1 MFIESNNEMAKIA
14 INKSLLKEY
23 KTNTDPRVVYMNNGD
38 EFQIQLFNPEQETI
52 GAEVSINGKVIPG
65 ILVIRPGER
74 IWLERYLTEQSKFKF
89 TTYEVDDPD
98 EDSSVARAIANNGTI
113 EIKFYREKQKRNW
126 NDNITWTTR
135 SSDVITKLT
144 DYSWDTE
151 NKITSKGLTGD
162 NVLLNAQITASGAT
176 ESNANNYLSLD
187 AKCCDTVANLSF
199 ADEVATNCATA
210 SSVLR
215 SAPIKKLSS
224 KTFDFENSYKSAT
237 SISNKIE
244 TGRID
249 KGSYSSQKL
258 EHVDIEFEIWHFKR
272 EVIKILPTSRKPYT
286 SSDIQKIYC
295 TNCGRKLNTKYKFC
309 PYCGAKCIQL

>member
-38 EFQIQLFNPEQETI
+38 EFQIQLFNQEQDTI
-52 GAEVSINGKVIPG
+52 GAEVGINGKVIPG

-98 EDSSVARAIANNGTI
+98 EDSSVARAIVNNGTI
-113 EIKFYREKQKRNW
+113 EIKFYREKQKRNYW

-144 DYSWDTE
+144 DYSWDVE
-151 NKITSKGLTGD
+151 NKITSKGLTDD
-162 NVLLNAQITASGAT
+162 NAWLNAQINACDSADNNAT
-176 ESNANNYLSLD
+176 LLSLNKTCCNAVTNSALPSTPNARLS
-187 AKCCDTVANLSF
+187 AKRIST
-199 ADEVATNCATA
+199 
-210 SSVLR
+210 
-215 SAPIKKLSS
+215 
-224 KTFDFENSYKSAT
+224 ENAYSSAT
-237 SISNKIE
+237 PISNKIE

-249 KGSYSSQKL
+249 KGSYSNQKL
-258 EHVDIEFEIWHFKR
+258 EHVNIEFENWHFKK
-272 EVIKILPTSRKPYT
+272 EVIKILPSSRKPYT
-286 SSDIQKIYC
+286 SSDIKKIYC
-295 TNCGRKLNTKYKFC
+295 TNCGRKINTKYKFC
-309 PYCGAKCIQL
+309 PYCGTKCVQL

>member
-1 MFIESNNEMAKIA
+1 MFIESNNEMVKIA

-38 EFQIQLFNPEQETI
+38 EFQIQLFNPEQDTI

-98 EDSSVARAIANNGTI
+98 EDSSVARAIANNGII
-113 EIKFYREKQKRNW
+113 EIKFYREKQKRNYW
-126 NDNITWTTR
+126 NTNITWDSR

-144 DYSWDTE
+144 DYSWDVE

-162 NVLLNAQITASGAT
+162 NVLLNARISTCDSA
-176 ESNANNYLSLD
+176 ANSANLLSLNTT
-187 AKCCDTVANLSF
+187 CCDTVTNSALSTTPNTHF
-199 ADEVATNCATA
+199 STKRTSTENAY
-210 SSVLR
+210 R
-215 SAPIKKLSS
+215 SATPIS
-224 KTFDFENSYKSAT
+224 D
-237 SISNKIE
+237 KIE

-249 KGSYSSQKL
+249 KGSYSNQKL
-258 EHVDIEFEIWHFKR
+258 EHINIEFENWHFKK
-272 EVIKILPTSRKPYT
+272 EVIKILPSSRKPYT
-286 SSDIQKIYC
+286 SSDIKKIYC
-295 TNCGRKLNTKYKFC
+295 TNCGRKINTKYKFC
-309 PYCGAKCIQL
+309 PYCGTKCIQL

>member
-23 KTNTDPRVVYMNNGD
+23 KTNTDSRVVYMNNGD

-113 EIKFYREKQKRNW
+113 EIKFYREKQKRDR

-135 SSDVITKLT
+135 ASRASDIITNLT
-144 DYSWDTE
+144 DISWEAE
-151 NKITSKGLTGD
+151 NKVTSKGLTGD
-162 NVLLNAQITASGAT
+162 NVWLNARISA
-176 ESNANNYLSLD
+176 ENNMNHLPFD
-187 AKCCDTVANLSF
+187 TKCCDAVANLSF
-199 ADEVATNCATA
+199 SDEITTN
-210 SSVLR
+210 SVSANSNLR
-215 SAPIKKLSS
+215 NAPITLSS
-224 KTFDFENSYKSAT
+224 TT
-237 SISNKIE
+237 HISSKIE

-249 KGSYSSQKL
+249 KGSYSNQKL
-258 EHVDIEFEIWHFKR
+258 EHVNIDIESWHFKI

-286 SSDIQKIYC
+286 SNDIQKIYC

-309 PYCGAKCIQL
+309 PYCGTKCI

>member
-38 EFQIQLFNPEQETI
+38 EFQIQLFNQEQDTI

-113 EIKFYREKQKRNW
+113 EIKFYREKPKRSNW
-126 NDNITWTTR
+126 NDHITWDVR

-144 DYSWDTE
+144 DYSWDVE

-162 NVLLNAQITASGAT
+162 NVLLNAQITASSAA
-176 ESNANNYLSLD
+176 ESNANYLSLD
-187 AKCCDTVANLSF
+187 AKCCDSV
-199 ADEVATNCATA
+199 TN
-210 SSVLR
+210 
-215 SAPIKKLSS
+215 SALPSTPTTHFSTKRIN
-224 KTFDFENSYKSAT
+224 TENEYSSAT
-237 SISNKIE
+237 PVSNKIE

-249 KGSYSSQKL
+249 KGSYSNQKL
-258 EHVDIEFEIWHFKR
+258 EHVNIEFENWHFKK
-272 EVIKILPTSRKPYT
+272 EVIKILPSSRKPYT
-286 SSDIQKIYC
+286 SSDIKKIYC
-295 TNCGRKLNTKYKFC
+295 TNCGRKINTKYKFC
-309 PYCGAKCIQL
+309 PYCGTKCV

>member
-113 EIKFYREKQKRNW
+113 EIKFYREKPKRNYW

-144 DYSWDTE
+144 DYSWDVE

-162 NVLLNAQITASGAT
+162 NVLLNAQITASGAA
-176 ESNANNYLSLD
+176 ESNANYLSLD
-187 AKCCDTVANLSF
+187 TKCCDSVANLSF
-199 ADEVATNCATA
+199 ADEVTTNCATT
-210 SSVLR
+210 SSALR
-215 SAPIKKLSS
+215 STPIKKLSS
-224 KTFDFENSYKSAT
+224 KKLDLENAFKSAT
-237 SISNKIE
+237 PISNKIE

-249 KGSYSSQKL
+249 KGSYSNQKL

>member
-98 EDSSVARAIANNGTI
+98 EDSSVARAIANNGII
-113 EIKFYREKQKRNW
+113 EIKFYREKQKRNYW
-126 NDNITWTTR
+126 NTNITWDSG

-144 DYSWDTE
+144 DYSWDVE

-162 NVLLNAQITASGAT
+162 NVLLNARTRTCDSADN
-176 ESNANNYLSLD
+176 NANLLSLNTT
-187 AKCCDTVANLSF
+187 CCNAV
-199 ADEVATNCATA
+199 TN
-210 SSVLR
+210 
-215 SAPIKKLSS
+215 SALPSTPTTHFSTKRIN
-224 KTFDFENSYKSAT
+224 TENEYSSAT
-237 SISNKIE
+237 HVSNKIE

-249 KGSYSSQKL
+249 KGSYSNQKL
-258 EHVDIEFEIWHFKR
+258 EHINIEFENWHFKK
-272 EVIKILPTSRKPYT
+272 EVIKILPSSRKPYT
-286 SSDIQKIYC
+286 SSDIKKIYC
-295 TNCGRKLNTKYKFC
+295 TNCGRKINTKYKFC
-309 PYCGAKCIQL
+309 PYCGTKCV

>member
-38 EFQIQLFNPEQETI
+38 EFQIQLFNQEQDTI

-113 EIKFYREKQKRNW
+113 EIKFYREKPKRNYW

-135 SSDVITKLT
+135 SSDIMTT
-144 DYSWDTE
+144 DYSWDVE

-162 NVLLNAQITASGAT
+162 NIWLNAQITASSAA
-176 ESNANNYLSLD
+176 ESNANYLSLD
-187 AKCCDTVANLSF
+187 AKCCDSVTNSALPSTPTTHFSTKRISTANEYS
-199 ADEVATNCATA
+199 
-210 SSVLR
+210 
-215 SAPIKKLSS
+215 
-224 KTFDFENSYKSAT
+224 SAT
-237 SISNKIE
+237 PISNKIE

-249 KGSYSSQKL
+249 KGSYSNQKL
-258 EHVDIEFEIWHFKR
+258 EHVNIEFENWHFKK
-272 EVIKILPTSRKPYT
+272 EVIKILPSSRKPYT
-286 SSDIQKIYC
+286 SSDIKKIYC
-295 TNCGRKLNTKYKFC
+295 TNCGRKINTKYKFC
-309 PYCGAKCIQL
+309 PYCGTKCVQL

>member
-38 EFQIQLFNPEQETI
+38 EFQIQLFNQEQDTI

-113 EIKFYREKQKRNW
+113 EIKFYREKPKRNYW
-126 NDNITWTTR
+126 NDNITWTTS

-144 DYSWDTE
+144 DYSWDVE

-162 NVLLNAQITASGAT
+162 NIWLNARTCTCDSADNNAT
-176 ESNANNYLSLD
+176 LLSLNTT
-187 AKCCDTVANLSF
+187 CCNAV
-199 ADEVATNCATA
+199 TN
-210 SSVLR
+210 
-215 SAPIKKLSS
+215 SALPSTPNTHFSTKRIN
-224 KTFDFENSYKSAT
+224 TENAYSSAT
-237 SISNKIE
+237 PVSNKIE

-249 KGSYSSQKL
+249 KGSYSNQILK
-258 EHVDIEFEIWHFKR
+258 HVNIEFENWHFKK
-272 EVIKILPTSRKPYT
+272 EVIKILPSSRKPYT
-286 SSDIQKIYC
+286 SSDIKKIYC
-295 TNCGRKLNTKYKFC
+295 TNCGRKINTKYKFC
-309 PYCGAKCIQL
+309 PYCGTKCV

>member
-38 EFQIQLFNPEQETI
+38 EFQIQLFNPEQATI

-113 EIKFYREKQKRNW
+113 EIKFYREKPKRNYW
-126 NDNITWTTR
+126 NTNITWDSR

-144 DYSWDTE
+144 DYSWDVE

-162 NVLLNAQITASGAT
+162 NVWLNAQITASSAA
-176 ESNANNYLSLD
+176 ESNANYLSLD
-187 AKCCDTVANLSF
+187 ATCCDSV
-199 ADEVATNCATA
+199 TN
-210 SSVLR
+210 
-215 SAPIKKLSS
+215 SALPSTPNTHFSTKRIN
-224 KTFDFENSYKSAT
+224 TENEYSSAT
-237 SISNKIE
+237 PISNKIE

-249 KGSYSSQKL
+249 KGSYSNQKL
-258 EHVDIEFEIWHFKR
+258 EHVNIEFENWHFKK
-272 EVIKILPTSRKPYT
+272 EVIKILPSSRKPYT
-286 SSDIQKIYC
+286 SSDIKKIYC
-295 TNCGRKLNTKYKFC
+295 TNCGRKINTKYKFC
-309 PYCGAKCIQL
+309 PYCGTKCVQL

>member
-38 EFQIQLFNPEQETI
+38 EFQIQLFNPEQDTI

-113 EIKFYREKQKRNW
+113 EIKFYREKPKRNYW

-144 DYSWDTE
+144 DYSWYVE

-162 NVLLNAQITASGAT
+162 NVLVNARTRTCDSADN
-176 ESNANNYLSLD
+176 NAALLSLNTT
-187 AKCCDTVANLSF
+187 CCNAV
-199 ADEVATNCATA
+199 TN
-210 SSVLR
+210 SVLPSTPTTHFSTKR
-215 SAPIKKLSS
+215 INM
-224 KTFDFENSYKSAT
+224 ENEYSSAT
-237 SISNKIE
+237 SVSNKIE

-249 KGSYSSQKL
+249 KGSYSNQKL
-258 EHVDIEFEIWHFKR
+258 EHVNIEFENWHFKK
-272 EVIKILPTSRKPYT
+272 EVIKILPSSRKPYT
-286 SSDIQKIYC
+286 SSDIKKIYC
-295 TNCGRKLNTKYKFC
+295 TNCGRKINTKYKFC
-309 PYCGAKCIQL
+309 PYCGTKCV

>member
-1 MFIESNNEMAKIA
+1 MFIESNNEMVKIA

-38 EFQIQLFNPEQETI
+38 EFQIQLFNPEQDTI

-98 EDSSVARAIANNGTI
+98 EDSSVARAIANNGII
-113 EIKFYREKQKRNW
+113 EIKFYREKQKRNYW
-126 NDNITWTTR
+126 NTNITWDSR

-144 DYSWDTE
+144 DYSWDVE

-162 NVLLNAQITASGAT
+162 NVLLNARISTCDSA
-176 ESNANNYLSLD
+176 ANSANLLSLNTT
-187 AKCCDTVANLSF
+187 CCDTVTNSALSTTPNTHF
-199 ADEVATNCATA
+199 STKRTSTENAY
-210 SSVLR
+210 R
-215 SAPIKKLSS
+215 SATPIS
-224 KTFDFENSYKSAT
+224 D
-237 SISNKIE
+237 KIE

-249 KGSYSSQKL
+249 KGSYSNQKL
-258 EHVDIEFEIWHFKR
+258 EHINIEFENWHFKK
-272 EVIKILPTSRKPYT
+272 EVIKILPSSRKPYT
-286 SSDIQKIYC
+286 SSDIKKIYC
-295 TNCGRKLNTKYKFC
+295 TNCGRKINTKYKFC
-309 PYCGAKCIQL
+309 PYCGTKCI

>member
-1 MFIESNNEMAKIA
+1 MAKIA

-38 EFQIQLFNPEQETI
+38 EFQIQLFNQEQDTI

-113 EIKFYREKQKRNW
+113 EIKFYREKPKRNYW

-144 DYSWDTE
+144 DYSWDVE

-162 NVLLNAQITASGAT
+162 NVLLNAQITASSAA
-176 ESNANNYLSLD
+176 ESNANYLSLD
-187 AKCCDTVANLSF
+187 AKCCDSV
-199 ADEVATNCATA
+199 TN
-210 SSVLR
+210 
-215 SAPIKKLSS
+215 SALPSTPNTHFSTKRIN
-224 KTFDFENSYKSAT
+224 TENEYSSAT

-249 KGSYSSQKL
+249 KGSYSNQKL
-258 EHVDIEFEIWHFKR
+258 EHVNIEFENWHFKK
-272 EVIKILPTSRKPYT
+272 EVIKILPSSRKPYT
-286 SSDIQKIYC
+286 SSDIKKIYC
-295 TNCGRKLNTKYKFC
+295 TNCGRKINTKYKFC
-309 PYCGAKCIQL
+309 PYCGTKCVQL

>member
-38 EFQIQLFNPEQETI
+38 EFQIQLFNQEQDTI

-113 EIKFYREKQKRNW
+113 EIKFYREKPKRNYW
-126 NDNITWTTR
+126 NGNITWTTR
-135 SSDVITKLT
+135 SSDIMTKLT
-144 DYSWDTE
+144 DYSWDVE

-162 NVLLNAQITASGAT
+162 NVLLNAQITASSAA
-176 ESNANNYLSLD
+176 EDNANYLSLD
-187 AKCCDTVANLSF
+187 AKCCDSV
-199 ADEVATNCATA
+199 TN
-210 SSVLR
+210 
-215 SAPIKKLSS
+215 SALPSTPNTHFSTKRIN
-224 KTFDFENSYKSAT
+224 TENEYSSAT
-237 SISNKIE
+237 PISNKIE

-249 KGSYSSQKL
+249 KGSYSNQKL
-258 EHVDIEFEIWHFKR
+258 EHVNIEFENWHFKK
-272 EVIKILPTSRKPYT
+272 EVIKILPSSRKPYT
-286 SSDIQKIYC
+286 SSDIKKIYC
-295 TNCGRKLNTKYKFC
+295 TNCGRKINTKYKFC
-309 PYCGAKCIQL
+309 PYCGTKCVQL

>member
-38 EFQIQLFNPEQETI
+38 EFQIQLFNQEQDTI

-113 EIKFYREKQKRNW
+113 EIKFYREKPKRNYW

-135 SSDVITKLT
+135 SSDIMTKLT
-144 DYSWDTE
+144 DYSWDVE

-162 NVLLNAQITASGAT
+162 NVLLNAQITTSGAA
-176 ESNANNYLSLD
+176 ESNANYLSLNTT
-187 AKCCDTVANLSF
+187 CCNAVTNSALPSTPTTHFSTKRISTANAYS
-199 ADEVATNCATA
+199 
-210 SSVLR
+210 
-215 SAPIKKLSS
+215 
-224 KTFDFENSYKSAT
+224 SAT
-237 SISNKIE
+237 PISNKIE

-249 KGSYSSQKL
+249 KGSYSNQKL
-258 EHVDIEFEIWHFKR
+258 EHVNIEFENWHFKK
-272 EVIKILPTSRKPYT
+272 EVIKILPSSRKPYT
-286 SSDIQKIYC
+286 SSDIKKIYC
-295 TNCGRKLNTKYKFC
+295 TNCGRKINTKYKFC
-309 PYCGAKCIQL
+309 PYCGTKCVQL

>member
-38 EFQIQLFNPEQETI
+38 EFQIQLFNQEQDTI

-98 EDSSVARAIANNGTI
+98 EDSSVARAIANNGII
-113 EIKFYREKQKRNW
+113 EIKFYREKPKRNYW

-144 DYSWDTE
+144 DYSWDVE

-162 NVLLNAQITASGAT
+162 NVLLNAQITASSAA
-176 ESNANNYLSLD
+176 ESNANYLSLD
-187 AKCCDTVANLSF
+187 AKCCDSVTNSALSTTPNTHF
-199 ADEVATNCATA
+199 STTRTSTENAY
-210 SSVLR
+210 R
-215 SAPIKKLSS
+215 SATPIS
-224 KTFDFENSYKSAT
+224 D
-237 SISNKIE
+237 KIE

-249 KGSYSSQKL
+249 KGSYSNQKL
-258 EHVDIEFEIWHFKR
+258 EHVNIEFENWHFKK
-272 EVIKILPTSRKPYT
+272 EVIKILPSSRKPYT
-286 SSDIQKIYC
+286 SSDIKKIYC
-295 TNCGRKLNTKYKFC
+295 TNCGRKINTKYKFC
-309 PYCGAKCIQL
+309 PYCGTKCVQL

>member
-38 EFQIQLFNPEQETI
+38 EFQIQLFNQEQDTI

-113 EIKFYREKQKRNW
+113 EIKFYREKPKRSNW
-126 NDNITWTTR
+126 NDHITWDVR

-144 DYSWDTE
+144 DYSWDVE

-162 NVLLNAQITASGAT
+162 NVLLNAQITASSAA
-176 ESNANNYLSLD
+176 ESNANYLSLD
-187 AKCCDTVANLSF
+187 AKCCDSV
-199 ADEVATNCATA
+199 TN
-210 SSVLR
+210 
-215 SAPIKKLSS
+215 SALPSTPTTHFSTKRIN
-224 KTFDFENSYKSAT
+224 TENEYSSAT
-237 SISNKIE
+237 PVSNKIE

-249 KGSYSSQKL
+249 KGSYSNQKL
-258 EHVDIEFEIWHFKR
+258 EHVNIEFENWHFKK
-272 EVIKILPTSRKPYT
+272 EVIKILPSSRKPYT
-286 SSDIQKIYC
+286 SSDIKKIYC
-295 TNCGRKLNTKYKFC
+295 TNCGRKINTKYKFC
-309 PYCGAKCIQL
+309 PYCGTKCVQL